1 MSLHIEIDSNSGPS
15 LPTPVKPKKEKKPP
29 HLETRA
35 EEWASSITHA
45 IGVALAIT
53 ALTFLVVL
61 STKHGDAMRI
71 TTLSIYG
78 ASLIILYIASSIY
91 HACHPERHKK
101 LKRVFKILDHSAIYA
116 LIAGTYTPILLVFM
130 RGSWG
135 WTLFGVLWGMTL
147 IGICIKV
154 YFVDECEKLST
165 AIYLLMGWIGI
176 LCARTLFAAI
186 PPGAGL
192 WIAAGGIAYT
202 VGVIFYLWDHLPFNH
217 AIWHLFVLAGSACHF
232 LVMYNYIAHS
242 HA

>member
-1 MSLHIEIDSNSGPS
+1 MSLQIDYSQ
-15 LPTPVKPKKEKKPP
+15 LPEPKNDKKLP

-53 ALTFLVVL
+53 ALTLLVVL
-61 STKHGDAMRI
+61 SSKSGDPVRI
-71 TTLSIYG
+71 TTLSIFG
-78 ASLIILYIASSIY
+78 ASMIILYLASTIF
-91 HACHPERHKK
+91 HACHPEKHKK
-101 LKRVFKILDHSAIYA
+101 LKRAFKILDHSAIYA

-135 WTLFGVLWGMTL
+135 WSLFGVLWGMTL
-147 IGICIKV
+147 VGVCIKV
-154 YFVDECEKLST
+154 YYVDRCEKLST
-165 AIYLLMGWIGI
+165 AIYLVMGWMGI
-176 LCARTLFAAI
+176 LCARTMLAAI

-202 VGVIFYLWDHLPFNH
+202 VGVIFFFWDRLPYNH
-217 AIWHLFVLAGSACHF
+217 AIWHLFVMAGSACHF
-232 LVMYNYIAHS
+232 LVMYSYIAQP